1 MTAEMITT
9 LLVMAV
15 LMMVSMAVILRPIM
29 QDLPNIP
36 QSLRPVIS
44 ITLLVAL
51 LASLGL
57 YGYYGSFGLADNP
70 LNQRNE
76 EIAAVDAEK
85 DNAES
90 ENFIAFQAAQ
100 TAAQARPQDLEAQ
113 FKLADAAAVAGQSD
127 VEIETLEKILV
138 LTGNPLIKSMI
149 GEALT
154 RQAGGIVTTR
164 ALELIE
170 EGLAE
175 RPDDWRGRYLKG
187 LYISQSG
194 DDMGALGLWAPL
206 AEDLNGSEIYP
217 AIEAAIQEASARI
230 GVDAQT
236 FLPAPLPSAADITD
250 MVLGLEAELQ
260 QAGVEGERERWLML
274 VRSLV
279 NLGEPERR
287 DAAIGQYLKLMPRT
301 QDDIPI
307 LLGFT
312 ELLLPLDQLPN
323 TMPEILNPLLSS
335 AREINADNHG
345 VLFFSGLVARS
356 NGDRESV
363 ETYWQKLLT
372 QLAPENPLYDL
383 LSQEL
388 NKN

>member
-70 LNQRNE
+70 LKQRSE
-76 EIAAVDAEK
+76 EIAAADAEK
-85 DNAES
+85 DNTQS
-90 ENFIAFQAAQ
+90 KNFIAFQAAQ

-230 GVDAQT
+230 GVEAQT

>member
-70 LNQRNE
+70 LKQRSE
-76 EIAAVDAEK
+76 EIAAADAEK
-85 DNAES
+85 DNTQS
-90 ENFIAFQAAQ
+90 KNFIAFQAAQ

-279 NLGEPERR
+279 NLGEAERR

>member
-113 FKLADAAAVAGQSD
+113 FKLADAAAVAGHSD

>member
-15 LMMVSMAVILRPIM
+15 LMMASMAVILRPIM

-70 LNQRNE
+70 LKQRSE
-76 EIAAVDAEK
+76 EIAAADAEK
-85 DNAES
+85 DNTES

-230 GVDAQT
+230 GVNAQT

-279 NLGEPERR
+279 NLGEAERR
-287 DAAIGQYLKLMPRT
+287 DAAISQYLKLMPRT

-363 ETYWQKLLT
+363 KTYWQKLLT

-388 NKN
+388 NKK

>member
-1 MTAEMITT
+1 
-9 LLVMAV
+9 
-15 LMMVSMAVILRPIM
+15 
-29 QDLPNIP
+29 
-36 QSLRPVIS
+36 
-44 ITLLVAL
+44 
-51 LASLGL
+51 
-57 YGYYGSFGLADNP
+57 
-70 LNQRNE
+70 
-76 EIAAVDAEK
+76 
-85 DNAES
+85 
-90 ENFIAFQAAQ
+90 
-100 TAAQARPQDLEAQ
+100 
-113 FKLADAAAVAGQSD
+113 
-127 VEIETLEKILV
+127 
-138 LTGNPLIKSMI
+138 
-149 GEALT
+149 
-154 RQAGGIVTTR
+154 
-164 ALELIE
+164 
-170 EGLAE
+170 
-175 RPDDWRGRYLKG
+175 
-187 LYISQSG
+187 
-194 DDMGALGLWAPL
+194 
-206 AEDLNGSEIYP
+206 
-217 AIEAAIQEASARI
+217 
-230 GVDAQT
+230 
-236 FLPAPLPSAADITD
+236 
-250 MVLGLEAELQ
+250 
-260 QAGVEGERERWLML
+260 ML

-279 NLGEPERR
+279 NLGEAERR

>member
-1 MTAEMITT
+1 M
-9 LLVMAV
+9 
-15 LMMVSMAVILRPIM
+15 
-29 QDLPNIP
+29 
-36 QSLRPVIS
+36 
-44 ITLLVAL
+44 
-51 LASLGL
+51 
-57 YGYYGSFGLADNP
+57 
-70 LNQRNE
+70 
-76 EIAAVDAEK
+76 
-85 DNAES
+85 
-90 ENFIAFQAAQ
+90 
-100 TAAQARPQDLEAQ
+100 
-113 FKLADAAAVAGQSD
+113 
-127 VEIETLEKILV
+127 
-138 LTGNPLIKSMI
+138 
-149 GEALT
+149 
-154 RQAGGIVTTR
+154 
-164 ALELIE
+164 IE

-279 NLGEPERR
+279 NLGEAERR

-388 NKN
+388 DKN

>member
-70 LNQRNE
+70 LKQRSE
-76 EIAAVDAEK
+76 EIAAADAEK
-85 DNAES
+85 DNTQS

-113 FKLADAAAVAGQSD
+113 FKLADAAAVAGESD

-154 RQAGGIVTTR
+154 RQAGV
-164 ALELIE
+164 
-170 EGLAE
+170 
-175 RPDDWRGRYLKG
+175 
-187 LYISQSG
+187 
-194 DDMGALGLWAPL
+194 
-206 AEDLNGSEIYP
+206 
-217 AIEAAIQEASARI
+217 
-230 GVDAQT
+230 
-236 FLPAPLPSAADITD
+236 
-250 MVLGLEAELQ
+250 
-260 QAGVEGERERWLML
+260 
-274 VRSLV
+274 
-279 NLGEPERR
+279 
-287 DAAIGQYLKLMPRT
+287 
-301 QDDIPI
+301 
-307 LLGFT
+307 
-312 ELLLPLDQLPN
+312 LLPQGR
-323 TMPEILNPLLSS
+323 LN
-335 AREINADNHG
+335 
-345 VLFFSGLVARS
+345 
-356 NGDRESV
+356 
-363 ETYWQKLLT
+363 
-372 QLAPENPLYDL
+372 
-383 LSQEL
+383 
-388 NKN
+388 